1 MKVSRCTSVVSG
13 KSLACFFWK
22 GSASFFKSIADYS
35 LGRVI
40 GLIFNCG
47 ARKWSISDGRI
58 GLADGSDE
66 LAVLGKSVKHDC
78 GSHFAH

>member
-40 GLIFNCG
+40 GLIFVVHAN
-47 ARKWSISDGRI
+47 GRSVMDR
-58 GLADGSDE
+58 LDW
-66 LAVLGKSVKHDC
+66 LMAVMSWLYWVSQRNMTVV
-78 GSHFAH
+78 AILPIE